1 MTHRVVVT
9 GYGAV
14 SPLGNTADETW
25 QNLIAGTSGIETIK
39 CFDPSDF
46 SVKVAGEV
54 KGFDPVAFMDPRTA
68 KYTDRFAQFAI
79 AAAKQAI
86 EHSGLVVDDEN
97 RYEI

>member
-54 KGFDPVAFMDPRTA
+54 KDFDFSQYADKKLARRM
-68 KYTDRFAQFAI
+68 
-79 AAAKQAI
+79 
-86 EHSGLVVDDEN
+86 GLFTQ
-97 RYEI
+97 YEKAGKHLHGIIFS